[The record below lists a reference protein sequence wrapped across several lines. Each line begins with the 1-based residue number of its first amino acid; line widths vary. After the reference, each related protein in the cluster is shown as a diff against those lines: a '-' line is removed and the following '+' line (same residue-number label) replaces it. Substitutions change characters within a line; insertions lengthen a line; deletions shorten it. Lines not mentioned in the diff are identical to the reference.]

1 VARRQVKATGKDDD
15 RDITSLCNEWQ
26 PWSPRSKTNA
36 INDIESGA
44 HQYFV
49 KETGIEEVSV
59 KVKSRGGKKYLTTE
73 ADSNSKN
80 NLDKL
85 PDC

>member
-1 VARRQVKATGKDDD
+1 MAKRQVKATGKNDDG
-15 RDITSLCNEWQ
+15 DITSLCNEWQ
-26 PWSPRSKTNA
+26 TWSPRSKANA
-36 INDIESGA
+36 INDIESGI

-49 KETGIEEVSV
+49 KETGTQEVAV
-59 KVKSRGGKKYLTTE
+59 KVKSRDGKKYLTTE